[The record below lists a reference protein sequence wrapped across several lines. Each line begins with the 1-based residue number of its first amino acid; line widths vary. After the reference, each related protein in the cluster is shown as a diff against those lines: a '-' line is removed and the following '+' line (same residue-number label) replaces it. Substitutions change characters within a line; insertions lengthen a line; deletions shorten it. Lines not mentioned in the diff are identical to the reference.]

1 MNVDQWVVAGMPYI
15 YEIGDKAFE
24 ITNAINDSGYNEEL
38 DLWTPEEIESLT
50 ELAVSTADF
59 FSEQSD
65 LDRLADYTAKAQR
78 ARRAYRASAI
88 AAGLA
93 AADGPLP
100 VGDILAITFLA
111 GYAGYEL
118 YNILT

>member
-1 MNVDQWVVAGMPYI
+1 MNVDQWLVAGMPYI

-24 ITNAINDSGYNEEL
+24 MTNAINDSGYNEDI
-38 DLWTPEEIESLT
+38 DLFTPEEIESLT
-50 ELAVSTADF
+50 ELAVTTAEF
-59 FSEQSD
+59 FSDRSD
-65 LDRLADYTAKAQR
+65 LDRAAEYTRKAQR

-93 AADGPLP
+93 VSDGPLP
-100 VGDILAITFLA
+100 VGDILAITFLT

-118 YNILT
+118 YHILT

>member
-1 MNVDQWVVAGMPYI
+1 MNVDQWLVAGMPFI

-24 ITNAINDSGYNEEL
+24 VTNAINDSGYNEEI
-38 DLWTPEEIESLT
+38 DLFTPEEIESLT

-59 FSEQSD
+59 FSTRSD
-65 LDRLADYTAKAQR
+65 LDRVAEYTQKAQR
-78 ARRAYRASAI
+78 ARRMYRASAI

-93 AADGPLP
+93 VSDGPLP
-100 VGDILAITFLA
+100 VGDILAITFLT

-118 YNILT
+118 YHILT

>member
-1 MNVDQWVVAGMPYI
+1 MNVDQWLVAGMPYI

-24 ITNAINDSGYNEEL
+24 MTNAINDSGYNEDI
-38 DLWTPEEIESLT
+38 DLFTPEEIQSLT
-50 ELAVSTADF
+50 DLAVTTAEF
-59 FSEQSD
+59 FSDRSD
-65 LDRLADYTAKAQR
+65 LDRVAEYTLKAQR

-93 AADGPLP
+93 VSDGPLP
-100 VGDILAITFLA
+100 VGDILAITFLT

-118 YNILT
+118 YHILT

>member
-1 MNVDQWVVAGMPYI
+1 MNVDQWLVAGMPYI

-24 ITNAINDSGYNEEL
+24 MTNAINDSGYNEEL
-38 DLWTPEEIESLT
+38 DLFTPEEIESLT
-50 ELAVSTADF
+50 ELAVNTAEF
-59 FSEQSD
+59 FSRSD
-65 LDRLADYTAKAQR
+65 IDRVAEYTQKARR

-93 AADGPLP
+93 VSDGPLP
-100 VGDILAITFLA
+100 VGDVLAITFLT

-118 YNILT
+118 YHILT

>member
-1 MNVDQWVVAGMPYI
+1 MNVDQWLVAGMPYI

-24 ITNAINDSGYNEEL
+24 LTNAINDSGYNEEL

-59 FSEQSD
+59 FSEKSD
-65 LDRLADYTAKAQR
+65 FDRAVEYGVKARR

-88 AAGLA
+88 AAGMA

-100 VGDILAITFLA
+100 IGDILAITFLT

-118 YNILT
+118 YHILT